1 MRAPV
6 ILHAISSFD
15 QDILEISAIPV
26 LNSLSRCIAESEH
39 LRREIIV
46 SPDFWSILQ
55 RLRPH
60 DSSAPLIFDML
71 QEIVETVPPAISSDN
86 YEAAVLLA
94 NDFASAGSIGAS
106 DERKRDSSTR
116 RSRGVKPEKPMYV
129 VFAIDLPWIQ
139 LTEYSEN
146 ESVTRGI
153 QAIDVIYKMT
163 DRTPSLIQ
171 QSHLEKSEG
180 TN

>member
-60 DSSAPLIFDML
+60 DVSAPIIFEIL
-71 QEIVETVPPAISSDN
+71 QGIVEIVPPAISSDN
-86 YEAAVLLA
+86 YEAAVALA
-94 NDFASAGSIGAS
+94 NDFASAGSVGAAE
-106 DERKRDSSTR
+106 ERRRDGNTR
-116 RSRGVKPEKPMYV
+116 RARGAKAEKPAYV
-129 VFAIDLPWIQ
+129 LP
-139 LTEYSEN
+139 
-146 ESVTRGI
+146 VTTLPL
-153 QAIDVIYKMT
+153 IY
-163 DRTPSLIQ
+163 
-171 QSHLEKSEG
+171 
-180 TN
+180 N